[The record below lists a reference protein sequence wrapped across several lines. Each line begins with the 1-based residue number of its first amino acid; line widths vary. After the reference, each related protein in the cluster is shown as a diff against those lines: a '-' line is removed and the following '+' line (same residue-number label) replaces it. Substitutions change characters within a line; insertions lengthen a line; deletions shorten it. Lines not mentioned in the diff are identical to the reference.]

1 MKKEVVQQ
9 KSYFTAMQRFPSFR
23 ATRPFSFVLIFL
35 WKTVNRKLTFMYL
48 LALEMSN
55 IKLEILAQEC
65 SKRMV
70 FSKNLQHS
78 LENSYVWVSLL

>member
-1 MKKEVVQQ
+1 
-9 KSYFTAMQRFPSFR
+9 
-23 ATRPFSFVLIFL
+23 
-35 WKTVNRKLTFMYL
+35 MYL
-48 LALEMSN
+48 LALEMPN